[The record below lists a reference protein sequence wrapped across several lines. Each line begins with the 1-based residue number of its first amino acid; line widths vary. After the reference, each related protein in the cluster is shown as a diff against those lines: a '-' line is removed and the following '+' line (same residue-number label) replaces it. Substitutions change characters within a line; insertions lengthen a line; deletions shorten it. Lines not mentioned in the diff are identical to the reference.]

1 MGWLTFGTR
10 GSPLALTQTRMAA
23 AALAAAH
30 GRDEGA
36 IGFDVVKTVGDL
48 VQDRPL
54 AEIGGKSLWTKELDA
69 ALMHRRI
76 DAAVHSL
83 KDVETLL
90 PDGIVIA
97 AILPRA
103 DPRDRMFGA
112 PGLTAL
118 SEGARFGT
126 SSPRRAAQALCVRPD
141 LRIVPFRGNVET
153 RIRKIADGEAEAT
166 LLAAAGLDRLGH
178 DGIGVAQGFDDFLP
192 APSQAAVGI
201 TARED
206 DADTR
211 SALAAIDCAPTR
223 TCVMAERALLAALGA
238 GCHSC
243 VAAHATLSGSE
254 VAMVA
259 ELLLADGS
267 ERVRDEIRSG
277 SADAREAAAELAARL
292 LAAASPTL
300 RATFGAG

>member
-10 GSPLALTQTRMAA
+10 GSPLALAQTRMAA
-23 AALAAAH
+23 AALAVAH
-30 GRDEGA
+30 GRGEGA
-36 IGFDVVKTVGDL
+36 IRFDVVKTVGDM

-54 AEIGGKSLWTKELDA
+54 AEIGGKALWTKELDA
-69 ALMHRRI
+69 ALRNRRI

-83 KDVETLL
+83 KDVETFI

-103 DPRDRMFGA
+103 DPRDRMVGA

-118 SEGARFGT
+118 PEGARFGT
-126 SSPRRAAQALCVRPD
+126 SSPRRAAQALSRRPD
-141 LRIVPFRGNVET
+141 LQIVSFRGNVET
-153 RIRKIADGEAEAT
+153 RIRKVAAGEAEAT

-178 DGIGVAQGFDDFLP
+178 DGVGVAQSFDDFLP
-192 APSQAAVGI
+192 APSQAAVAI
-201 TARED
+201 TAREA

-223 TCVMAERALLAALGA
+223 ACVMAERALLAALGA

-243 VAAHATLSGSE
+243 VAAHATLSGGD
-254 VAMVA
+254 VTTVA

-267 ERVRDEIRSG
+267 ERVRDEIRS
-277 SADAREAAAELAARL
+277 STADAREAAADLARRL
-292 LAAASPTL
+292 LAGASPAL